1 MRPRLGRAGS
11 RRLAQGRELLTRQ
24 GAGARAANCLL
35 VPFTVESN
43 LRPSD
48 KVEQKYPTMHADQL
62 ALPIGRHSRAGRMVP
77 GLSCFASLLV
87 IDNKQARYQRE
98 ISMQMQAL
106 LVMHLVFMLPC
117 QPLFMNANS
126 PQAVCR
132 AARLHAGGCARRRR
146 ANVGSL
152 GGCGLVDTA
161 VGLPLGLTCRGAVG
175 QCAAPQAAPNWQPGL
190 WCDFGDVL

>member
-126 PQAVCR
+126 PQAV
-132 AARLHAGGCARRRR
+132 RLPGRTLTRGRLRPPSPRQRRQLGRMWAGRHRRRSPPWAHLQR
-146 ANVGSL
+146 RSWPVCCASSCAQL
-152 GGCGLVDTA
+152 ATRTLV
-161 VGLPLGLTCRGAVG
+161 
-175 QCAAPQAAPNWQPGL
+175 
-190 WCDFGDVL
+190 